1 MMRKQLLRLQMADA
15 KFPSAYDFDAIC
27 SIRGLDYF
35 KEEKSR
41 FKSLDIGT
49 QGERK
54 VLQYLEDHSPKDWI
68 VLQNI
73 WLKNFDRFECDL
85 ILLTRY
91 QVFVIE
97 VKTYQ
102 GLFVYEDGRCF
113 YNQTETSLNPFE
125 QIRPNHIHLK
135 NMCWRLS
142 PNIGVQSAVIFAG
155 DDHEV
160 VMKTPLEEI
169 RVVTRNGIR
178 NFIFDI
184 IQQEKRIRANLLDK
198 TAVIEMLEHYEI
210 NNPFQPQPLKNTE
223 IEDHIRPGIYC
234 ANCHS
239 FQVEIMKNSVICSC
253 GLHES
258 REEAIVRTI
267 CDYGVLTYNQPLIR
281 KHLLA
286 FMNQQVSTSY
296 LSKIC
301 NIHFEVVHN
310 SSFTYYINKNLPYIK
325 IADQFKGLAPKI
337 YYVDP
342 NNTIIFK
349 N

>member
-1 MMRKQLLRLQMADA
+1 MMRKQLLRLQMADV

-125 QIRPNHIHLK
+125 QIRANHIHLK
-135 NMCWRLS
+135 NMCRRLS

-267 CDYGVLTYNQPLIR
+267 CDYGVLTYNQPLMR

-286 FMNQQVSTSY
+286 FMNQQVSPNNMTKFIHKHFKVIKNSSYTSY
-296 LSKIC
+296 
-301 NIHFEVVHN
+301 
-310 SSFTYYINKNLPYIK
+310 INYNLPYHRITNKFVGIK
-325 IADQFKGLAPKI
+325 PRI
-337 YYVDP
+337 YYKKNGD
-342 NNTIIFK
+342 IIISD